1 MSSKHF
7 IGVDLGGTK
16 ILAGVFDSNLKCL
29 VSDKNKTK
37 PVLGYSGVKE
47 RIVETIKGSLHL
59 AGIKISSVKGVGIGA
74 PGTISKD
81 GEKVLFAPNLDWRDV
96 PLKADIEAELGCPV
110 WLGNDCSVA
119 TVGIH
124 RCELDSKPNNMICI
138 FLGTGIGSGIISN
151 GVIVEGETQA
161 AGEVGHMVLDINGPL
176 CGCGSYGC
184 YEALASRTAIY
195 NKVKNAVKNGKQTVL
210 VEDDSKT
217 LTKIR
222 SGKLRRAVEAG
233 DELAI
238 KVIDETCFYSGVAIA
253 NLCNLLNPEVIVM
266 GGGMVEQMGEYMLPK
281 IKGAAFDRIMP
292 GAREVRIIATKLGDD
307 AGITGAAALAYD
319 NA

>member
-1 MSSKHF
+1 M
-7 IGVDLGGTK
+7 
-16 ILAGVFDSNLKCL
+16 
-29 VSDKNKTK
+29 
-37 PVLGYSGVKE
+37 
-47 RIVETIKGSLHL
+47 
-59 AGIKISSVKGVGIGA
+59 
-74 PGTISKD
+74 
-81 GEKVLFAPNLDWRDV
+81 
-96 PLKADIEAELGCPV
+96 
-110 WLGNDCSVA
+110 
-119 TVGIH
+119 
-124 RCELDSKPNNMICI
+124 
-138 FLGTGIGSGIISN
+138 
-151 GVIVEGETQA
+151 EGETQA
-161 AGEVGHMVLDINGPL
+161 AGEVGHMVLDIKGPL

-195 NKVKNAVKNGKQTVL
+195 NKVKNAVENGKQTVL

-233 DELAI
+233 DKLAI
-238 KVIDETCFYSGVAIA
+238 KVVDETCFYSGVAIA

-281 IKGAAFDRIMP
+281 IKVAAFDRIML